1 MNPADSGRAAIL
13 QYDVA
18 SGTLRGRYELP
29 RDGTAHEPGDIAVA
43 PNGDLFVSDGRAG
56 VIYVIREGS
65 TSLDTLVRAG
75 PRVSPH
81 GLAPDRDGARVFV
94 ADCATVSCCTATEVA
109 PVIAR
114 LGQSTGR
121 Q

>member
-1 MNPADSGRAAIL
+1 MNPADLGRAAIL
-13 QYDVA
+13 QFDVA

-75 PRVSPH
+75 PLASPQ
-81 GLAPDRDGARVFV
+81 GWRQ
-94 ADCATVSCCTATEVA
+94 TAT
-109 PVIAR
+109 
-114 LGQSTGR
+114 GR
-121 Q
+121 ACSSPTTRSASLP